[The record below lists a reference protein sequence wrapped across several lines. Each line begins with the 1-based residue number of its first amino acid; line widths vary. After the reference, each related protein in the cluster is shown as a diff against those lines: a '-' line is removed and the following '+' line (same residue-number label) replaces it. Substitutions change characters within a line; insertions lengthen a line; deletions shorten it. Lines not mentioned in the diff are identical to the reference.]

1 MNKKVRTKTVREWKN
16 SDHKISCLTAYDY
29 TFARILDN
37 AGVDIILVG
46 DSASNVIAGYDT
58 TLPFTMEN
66 MIYHT
71 AAVSRGISRA
81 LLVADLPFGSYQ
93 VSDEQ
98 AIKNAIRLMKSGH
111 AEAVKLEGG
120 EQISELVQKLTGSGI
135 PVMGHLGLT
144 PQSVHQF
151 GGYHTQA
158 TSDKTASRLLH
169 DAKILEEAGAF
180 SLVLEKIPADLAA
193 QVTESVGIPTIG
205 IGAGNTCDGQV
216 LVLYD
221 MLGMYDDI
229 RPKFVRRYAE
239 LGENINSAVKE
250 YIQDIQNGSFP
261 SEKESF

>member
-29 TFARILDN
+29 TFARILDT

-46 DSASNVIAGYDT
+46 DSASNVIAGFET

-71 AAVSRGISRA
+71 AAVSRALSRA

-98 AIKNAIRLMKSGH
+98 AISNAIRLMKSGN

-120 EQISELVQKLTGSGI
+120 EHISELVQNLTGKGI

-151 GGYHTQA
+151 GGYHTQG
-158 TSDKTASRLLH
+158 TSDKTATRLLN

-180 SLVLEKIPADLAA
+180 SLVLEKIPADLAR
-193 QVTESVGIPTIG
+193 QVTESVDIPTIG
-205 IGAGNTCDGQV
+205 IGAGNQCDGQV

-239 LGENINSAVKE
+239 LGDSINSAVKE

>member
-1 MNKKVRTKTVREWKN
+1 MKKKVRTKTVREWKK

-29 TFARILDN
+29 TFARILDS
-37 AGVDIILVG
+37 AGIDIILVG
-46 DSASNVIAGYDT
+46 DSASNVIAGHDT
-58 TLPFTMEN
+58 TIPFTMEN

-93 VSDEQ
+93 VSEEQ
-98 AIKNAIRLMKSGH
+98 AIRNAIRLMKSGN

-120 EQISELVQKLTGSGI
+120 DEISALVENLTGKGI

-144 PQSVHQF
+144 PQSVHQI

-158 TSDKTASRLLH
+158 TSDTTAARLLN

-180 SLVLEKIPADLAA
+180 SLVLEKIPADLAE
-193 QVTESVGIPTIG
+193 QVTNSIAIPTIG
-205 IGAGNTCDGQV
+205 IGAGNQCDGQV

-239 LGENINSAVKE
+239 LGDSINSAVKA
-250 YIQDIQNGSFP
+250 YIQDIQNGSYP